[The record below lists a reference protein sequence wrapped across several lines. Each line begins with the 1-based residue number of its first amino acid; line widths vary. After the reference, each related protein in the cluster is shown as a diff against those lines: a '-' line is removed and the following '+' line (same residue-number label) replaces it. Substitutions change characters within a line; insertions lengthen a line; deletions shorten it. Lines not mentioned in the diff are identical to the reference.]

1 MIIRVELRGSDSEP
15 SIYPISDELYARR
28 HMMMVSLD
36 TLSHSTPSFC
46 PPLVTTTT
54 IACRPTFAV
63 LPEEIIVKILEW
75 CDFKGVLA
83 CQLVRATIR
92 SLSVDSANDDIPTA
106 FLPSLAVTRRRAT
119 LSEMLSWVRQAYGI
133 NLLSPNTECATA
145 RRAI

>member
-1 MIIRVELRGSDSEP
+1 MPYSMMDIPVQASDNTSGVKRVGASR
-15 SIYPISDELYARR
+15 IPISDELYARR

-83 CQLVRATIR
+83 CQLVRATIPF
-92 SLSVDSANDDIPTA
+92 I
-106 FLPSLAVTRRRAT
+106 
-119 LSEMLSWVRQAYGI
+119 VR
-133 NLLSPNTECATA
+133 
-145 RRAI
+145 